1 MNKQT
6 QANKNWQD
14 KNRERSRYLRNRS
27 TCRSFIKNQATLED
41 LKEVESLLN
50 MRKQEIQQID
60 IETTNA

>member
-6 QANKNWQD
+6 QANKNWQE

-27 TCRSFIKNQATLED
+27 TCRSFIKNQATMED
-41 LKEVESLLN
+41 LEEVENLLH

-60 IETTNA
+60 IK